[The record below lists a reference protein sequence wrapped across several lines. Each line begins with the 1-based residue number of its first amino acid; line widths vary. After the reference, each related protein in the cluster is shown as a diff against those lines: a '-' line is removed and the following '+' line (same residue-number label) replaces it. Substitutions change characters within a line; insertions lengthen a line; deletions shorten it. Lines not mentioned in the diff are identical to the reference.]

1 MVLNNAIKVILWG
14 ALIALVGCAN
24 HHAEDAFFETLNTV
38 TIAPVRFD
46 DCSVLDMIYELR
58 RISNERLKET
68 GCPFGLS
75 VVVTSDKV
83 DTHRSIDIPE
93 SSIFDALARVAALID
108 CELEY
113 ESFIRIRP
121 RGEVS
126 KRKME

>member
-1 MVLNNAIKVILWG
+1 MFIICPNFL
-14 ALIALVGCAN
+14 LILVGCAN

-38 TIAPVRFD
+38 MIAPVRFD

-58 RISNERLKET
+58 RISNERLRES

-75 VVVTSDKV
+75 IVVTSDKV
-83 DTHRSIDIPE
+83 DTHRSIDLPE
-93 SSIFDALARVAALID
+93 SSIFDALSRVAALID

>member
-1 MVLNNAIKVILWG
+1 MVLNNAIMAILLG
-14 ALIALVGCAN
+14 ALPVLVGCAS
-24 HHAEDAFFETLNTV
+24 HHSKDAFFETLNTV

-75 VVVTSDKV
+75 IVVTSDKA
-83 DTHRSIDIPE
+83 DSHRSIDIPE